1 MRLLR
6 KRRRFQLCRLRVPS
20 PRGRHSSAVVR
31 DGAMLPLCKF
41 SGRWQSWGRSA
52 FLQSALFSSPSPQFK
67 AVLTDPG
74 KGHLTSF
81 LTREAIHMRC
91 PLGAPCGQGLRFL
104 HPSMPQTWHREARA
118 PNTLAWELILSH
130 LSSRQSTPSQA
141 QGPSSI
147 YHHVLLC
154 SLPFSLHYCP

>member
-1 MRLLR
+1 MQVARSQPQGAPFLR
-6 KRRRFQLCRLRVPS
+6 SCQRRQCCHCANFPADGSLGEGVP
-20 PRGRHSSAVVR
+20 
-31 DGAMLPLCKF
+31 F
-41 SGRWQSWGRSA
+41 SK
-52 FLQSALFSSPSPQFK
+52 ALSPSPQFK